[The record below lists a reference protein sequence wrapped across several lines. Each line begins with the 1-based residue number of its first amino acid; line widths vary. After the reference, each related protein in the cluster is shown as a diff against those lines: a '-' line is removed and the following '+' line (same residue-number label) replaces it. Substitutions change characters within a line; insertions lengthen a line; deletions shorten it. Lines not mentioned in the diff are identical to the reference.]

1 MEGWFKGRVKG
12 GGVILIQV
20 WIGGGEIE
28 LGIWWRGHMLCKVMP
43 TKFIQRSSEKVRASS
58 IILRTV
64 SLLRYSYLCCFVHM
78 IVLCCEIYHCNHTH
92 KLQSATLH
100 KTALMSAHPSASL
113 RWLIIEMSA
122 VRCKKSTGRD
132 WGRGVKE
139 EDRDGEAPVL
149 GPLRIYRKWWNQ
161 EIKE

>member
-58 IILRTV
+58 IILRTL

-92 KLQSATLH
+92 KLQSATLD

-122 VRCKKSTGRD
+122 VRCKKVVRE
-132 WGRGVKE
+132 R
-139 EDRDGEAPVL
+139 
-149 GPLRIYRKWWNQ
+149 LRKRSERRRQRWWSPCPGSF
-161 EIKE
+161 KDL